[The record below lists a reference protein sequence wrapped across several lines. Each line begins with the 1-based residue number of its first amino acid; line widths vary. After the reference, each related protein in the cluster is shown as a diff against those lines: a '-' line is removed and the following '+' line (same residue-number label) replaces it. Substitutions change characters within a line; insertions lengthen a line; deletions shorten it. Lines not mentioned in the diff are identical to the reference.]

1 MKLPP
6 SRILSL
12 ARVVRGF
19 MTGQLLTTVLLFR
32 AISFRDLAQTP
43 QKKALAGS
51 PDDDDVSNC
60 VSFMLVLCAWQL
72 CRLGIDSSPVCSGI
86 CSYLYYRYGQ
96 MQEQI
101 GDIYPHL
108 PPSRHAVASFA

>member
-1 MKLPP
+1 MCPSQAAPHLWFPGEASYHALQKRRRYCLKLPP

-51 PDDDDVSNC
+51 PDDDDVSIVFPLCWFFARGSC
-60 VSFMLVLCAWQL
+60 VDLV
-72 CRLGIDSSPVCSGI
+72 
-86 CSYLYYRYGQ
+86 
-96 MQEQI
+96 
-101 GDIYPHL
+101 
-108 PPSRHAVASFA
+108 